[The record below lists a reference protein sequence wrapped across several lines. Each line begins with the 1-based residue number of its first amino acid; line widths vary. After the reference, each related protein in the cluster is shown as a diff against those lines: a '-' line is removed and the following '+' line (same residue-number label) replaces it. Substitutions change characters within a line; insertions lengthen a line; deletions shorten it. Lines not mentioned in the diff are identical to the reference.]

1 MEIVL
6 PNGELYRTG
15 MGAMGKDS
23 RSQYLFSYGY
33 GPYVR
38 TCSYSTSYLRT
49 NQFVYTTTQADG
61 LFTQSNYGICTSV
74 GMNLMPNPCA
84 LLPII
89 LSVKL
94 ALTPHPIQVEATTPT
109 SGPSRK
115 SRTSARSS
123 SSCGRFASR
132 TSSATS
138 PNSAIP
144 SSISLV
150 WVTRNRSFVSPTA
163 ALFLPGCRWPLTF
176 PLFFLAGKKD
186 NLTEAEFIDFIKTK
200 FKQQGY
206 VSFFPFFFLSL
217 TLQPRLPLFPS
228 LTGSCAVELL
238 RSALWPQGDPGL
250 PLGNDQ
256 GCVWLDSRSES
267 VSLLFLDHDVL
278 LNCP

>member
-15 MGAMGKDS
+15 MGAMGKDN

-176 PLFFLAGKKD
+176 PLFFSSGEEGQPHRGRVHRLYQNQVQAAG
-186 NLTEAEFIDFIKTK
+186 LREFL
-200 FKQQGY
+200 
-206 VSFFPFFFLSL
+206 SFFLSL